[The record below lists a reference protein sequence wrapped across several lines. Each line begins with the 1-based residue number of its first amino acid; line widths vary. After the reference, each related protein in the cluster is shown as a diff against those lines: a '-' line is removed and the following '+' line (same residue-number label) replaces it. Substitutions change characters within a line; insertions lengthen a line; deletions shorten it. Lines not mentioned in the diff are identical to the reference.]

1 MNIKQ
6 TAFCA
11 VAMVAGVP
19 LVTELIRLYCIV
31 CIAFYNFIH

>member
-6 TAFCA
+6 AALCA
-11 VAMVAGVP
+11 VAMVASVP

>member
-6 TAFCA
+6 AAFCA

-19 LVTELIRLYCIV
+19 LVTELIRLYCIA

>member
-6 TAFCA
+6 MALCA

-31 CIAFYNFIH
+31 CIALYNLIN

>member
-6 TAFCA
+6 AALCA